1 MGEHELQYFDIFRSF
16 IAFSGKNRIL
26 GVAAKNQQVT
36 NMKNTVYGLK
46 RLLGRKFRDPHVQRE
61 LQTLPYNVIED
72 KNGNIVIKVILLP
85 TYVLGLWE
93 SC

>member
-1 MGEHELQYFDIFRSF
+1 MGEPRLVFHIFRSF

-26 GVAAKNQQVT
+26 GVAARNQQVT

-61 LQTLPYNVIED
+61 LQTLPYNMVED
-72 KNGNIVIKVILLP
+72 RHGNINIKVN
-85 TYVLGLWE
+85 GLN
-93 SC
+93 S